1 MFHQFCPISKSQPI
15 NLKSVTRSSR
25 DSRKLL
31 KTCGT
36 QGSPTQNS
44 EWRCPPFGE
53 DDKNTPTYPMQTSSP
68 HPSTMCFFLGGFVL
82 RVFVLLCPTR
92 QKAHKNTHVQG
103 GQPWFFAGSG
113 RPDLDV
119 SWKWWYPQNTP
130 KWSCLVG
137 KPMVVGHHRFRKH
150 PFVVDFIFQI
160 LEFPRFLPDRGS
172 PFWWSCGHGHSA
184 GKIEI
189 WWILLIFQGNVQ
201 TNIQE

>member
-15 NLKSVTRSSR
+15 NLKSVTSSSR

-44 EWRCPPFGE
+44 EWRCPPFWE

-92 QKAHKNTHVQG
+92 KQHTKTHTYKEGNPDFLLGAVDLIWMFPENG
-103 GQPWFFAGSG
+103 G
-113 RPDLDV
+113 
-119 SWKWWYPQNTP
+119 TP
-130 KWSCLVG
+130 IS
-137 KPMVVGHHRFRKH
+137 H
-150 PFVVDFIFQI
+150 P
-160 LEFPRFLPDRGS
+160 
-172 PFWWSCGHGHSA
+172 
-184 GKIEI
+184 K
-189 WWILLIFQGNVQ
+189 
-201 TNIQE
+201 